1 MAGFDTR
8 LAEIKYCIL
17 KNKTYLVAVVVVVV
31 RCHKGK
37 SGKEAN

>member
-17 KNKTYLVAVVVVVV
+17 KNKTYLVAVVVVV